1 MAGFWDSCIS
11 RFEQELPVQQFNTW
25 IKALRLEDGEE
36 SDQGLKLVAP
46 NRFVLQ
52 WVRERYLRRLEDMAK
67 QFFAE
72 PVQISINL
80 PEPAELER
88 LDATLLTAKRN
99 NDATESSIG
108 SVTALSP
115 AYTEAAYE
123 KTRLNSTFTFD
134 TLVTGRAN
142 DLARAAAYQVA
153 LNPGTSYNPLFV
165 YGGVGLGKTHL
176 IHALGNE
183 VYRHNPDKVI
193 RYVHAEDY
201 YADVVRAYQQKSFDV
216 FKRYYRSLDLLL
228 IDDIQFFNN
237 KNRTQE
243 EFFYQLPF
251 HLMDRFWYGFE
262 NGYSPSEVAA
272 VMGET
277 PERVEALFRNF
288 ERKRNTTEYLRMPPI
303 RDYYQG

>member
-1 MAGFWDSCIS
+1 MNAFWSSCLQQL
-11 RFEQELPVQQFNTW
+11 EQELPPQQFNTW

-36 SDQGLKLVAP
+36 SDRGLKLVAP

-88 LDATLLTAKRN
+88 HDATLLTAKRN

-108 SVTALSP
+108 SVTAISP

-142 DLARAAAYQVA
+142 DPPRDAAYHLATVYLHKAAA
-153 LNPGTSYNPLFV
+153 
-165 YGGVGLGKTHL
+165 
-176 IHALGNE
+176 
-183 VYRHNPDKVI
+183 I
-193 RYVHAEDY
+193 RWH
-201 YADVVRAYQQKSFDV
+201 
-216 FKRYYRSLDLLL
+216 
-228 IDDIQFFNN
+228 
-237 KNRTQE
+237 
-243 EFFYQLPF
+243 
-251 HLMDRFWYGFE
+251 
-262 NGYSPSEVAA
+262 
-272 VMGET
+272 
-277 PERVEALFRNF
+277 
-288 ERKRNTTEYLRMPPI
+288 
-303 RDYYQG
+303 